1 MLCGRFSLQDLAN
14 IASEILNKTLRFLY
28 QRVGTICSQYFHS
41 RISSDINYGKY
52 PVCKLTFEKLLISDF
67 YFYVERWWETTID
80 WLFLLARHG
89 VTNLRRS
96 QMMGGGP
103 DQTRPDQLHHSQFLL
118 WPLATNTVSRNRTK
132 VFARSPQPSTNTE
145 VGEDVRSWCSKNW
158 DIRTRRRCAKNHKE
172 TC

>member
-14 IASEILNKTLRFLY
+14 IASEIPNKTLRFLY

-96 QMMGGGP
+96 QMMVRWAEV
-103 DQTRPDQLHHSQFLL
+103 QTRPDQTSSTTLSSSSDL
-118 WPLATNTVSRNRTK
+118 WPPTQSAGTEQRFLRGAHSHPPTLRSART
-132 VFARSPQPSTNTE
+132 
-145 VGEDVRSWCSKNW
+145 
-158 DIRTRRRCAKNHKE
+158 
-172 TC
+172 

>member
-14 IASEILNKTLRFLY
+14 IASEIPNKTLRFLY

-80 WLFLLARHG
+80 WLFLL
-89 VTNLRRS
+89 VTVSPTSEDLRWWWDGRRS
-96 QMMGGGP
+96 RP
-103 DQTRPDQLHHSQFLL
+103 DQTRPAPPLSVPPLTSGHQHSQQEQNKGFCEEPTAIHQH
-118 WPLATNTVSRNRTK
+118 W
-132 VFARSPQPSTNTE
+132 
-145 VGEDVRSWCSKNW
+145 G
-158 DIRTRRRCAKNHKE
+158 RRGRKKLVQ
-172 TC
+172 

>member
-52 PVCKLTFEKLLISDF
+52 PVCKLTFEKLLIYDF
-67 YFYVERWWETTID
+67 YFYVERWLEMMRD
-80 WLFLLARHG
+80 YYWLIVSPRHG

-96 QMMGGGP
+96 QMMVRWAEV
-103 DQTRPDQLHHSQFLL
+103 QTRPDQTSSTTLSSSSDL
-118 WPLATNTVSRNRTK
+118 WPPTQSAGTEQRFLRGAHSHPPTLRSART
-132 VFARSPQPSTNTE
+132 
-145 VGEDVRSWCSKNW
+145 
-158 DIRTRRRCAKNHKE
+158 
-172 TC
+172 